1 MARRKKPL
9 LHPLPWLHPLLLLLL
24 LSQLLLPLPTL
35 LLPQPLPLLPT
46 LLLLLTLPRLLLTP
60 LLPLQRAHLL
70 PSKRILRA
78 A

>member
-9 LHPLPWLHPLLLLLL
+9 LHQHQLPWLHPLPHL

-35 LLPQPLPLLPT
+35 LLLQPHPLLPMQP
-46 LLLLLTLPRLLLTP
+46 LLLTLPRLLLTP